1 MVIEWITIN
10 WIEVYCHRH
19 INYED
24 LAHTAMLY
32 QEDGGAALVQYG
44 VFLGNINLIYLFP
57 INLWSDQFKINRWSR
72 WVIVNL

>member
-1 MVIEWITIN
+1 MINNNIALFSTSDKMVIEWITIN

-24 LAHTAMLY
+24 LAHTAMLN

-44 VFLGNINLIYLFP
+44 VFLGNIN
-57 INLWSDQFKINRWSR
+57 
-72 WVIVNL
+72 